1 MTAAHSGKLLRIR
14 GLHLVPAL
22 RPIDLGRQTNDM
34 GVTVF
39 KTTFP
44 LACLIA
50 LLPVVPVSAADLK
63 ITDSRG
69 TEVVV
74 TGASV
79 DYSGF
84 MSSDKETVGI
94 RVLQGDGMVTVKW
107 IDVESLRVTRT
118 DDSVKPPRIEIEI
131 VLRNGKKVPAA
142 LFRQGQMKLSGKT
155 ELGDYSIA
163 LEKIRSITPVR

>member
-1 MTAAHSGKLLRIR
+1 MFRRAP
-14 GLHLVPAL
+14 V
-22 RPIDLGRQTNDM
+22 
-34 GVTVF
+34 
-39 KTTFP
+39 
-44 LACLIA
+44 LAFLIL
-50 LLPVVPVSAADLK
+50 LLPPGRAGAADLK

-69 TEVVV
+69 TEVVL

-84 MSSDKETVGI
+84 LASDKETQGI

-107 IDVESLRVTRT
+107 TDVESLRVVRR
-118 DDSVKPPRIEIEI
+118 DDSVKPPRIELEI

-155 ELGDYSIA
+155 DLGDYSID
-163 LEKIRSITPVR
+163 LEKVRTIVPVR